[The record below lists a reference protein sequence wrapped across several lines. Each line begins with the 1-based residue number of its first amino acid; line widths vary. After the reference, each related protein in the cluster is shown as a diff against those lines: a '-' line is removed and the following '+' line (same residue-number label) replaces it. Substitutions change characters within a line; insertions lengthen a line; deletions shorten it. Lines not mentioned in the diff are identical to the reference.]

1 MLGLQPGILINNRF
15 SLYAAKALIPL
26 EAPEEFPHPFPYSFI
41 LVFNKGIREESTLQF
56 SAIKGIREIL
66 NLINSVQ
73 LWVFSVQLFVT
84 YPPLSIF
91 LKLRVSESFLR
102 ILIAKEMTE

>member
-26 EAPEEFPHPFPYSFI
+26 EAPEESPHPFPCSFI
-41 LVFNKGIREESTLQF
+41 LVFN
-56 SAIKGIREIL
+56 KGIREIL

-73 LWVFSVQLFVT
+73 LWVFSVQLCVT
-84 YPPLSIF
+84 NLSSIVHF
-91 LKLRVSESFLR
+91 FEIEGIRELFKNVDSKGDDRVVFD
-102 ILIAKEMTE
+102 